1 VPVIRAASRDDAALL
16 LRLIQESFE
25 TVYLRLGI
33 TAENWPRHAAN
44 MGPEWV
50 LGEMDEGNRFFILE
64 DCGQACGCIAM
75 RQADAD
81 SVLLR
86 RLAVLPAH
94 RGKGW
99 GRMLVAHVI
108 AEARRLAARRV
119 TLGMWAPEHEL
130 RRWYE
135 RQGFVYTETRS
146 YEGLPLPVVHMA
158 LDLGAA

>member
-1 VPVIRAASRDDAALL
+1 MPSIRQAAREDAALL
-16 LRLIQESFE
+16 LGIIQESFE
-25 TVYLRLGI
+25 TVYRRLGI
-33 TAENWPRHAAN
+33 TPQNWPRHAAN

-50 LGEMDEGNRFFILE
+50 LGEMDEGNRFFVLE
-64 DCGQACGCIAM
+64 DCGRACGCIALK
-75 RQADAD
+75 QADAD
-81 SVLLR
+81 AVWLR

-99 GRMLVAHVI
+99 GRTLVAHVI
-108 AEARRLAARRV
+108 AEARRLGARRV
-119 TLGMWAPEHEL
+119 TLGMWAGEQEL
-130 RRWYE
+130 QRWYE